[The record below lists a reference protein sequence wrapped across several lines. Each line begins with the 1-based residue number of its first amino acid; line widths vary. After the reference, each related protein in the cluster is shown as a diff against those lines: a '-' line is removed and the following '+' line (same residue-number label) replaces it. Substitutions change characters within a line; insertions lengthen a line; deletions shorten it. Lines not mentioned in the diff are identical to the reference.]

1 MALAEGRFKVSK
13 EAWLCA
19 AGLLALTALAV
30 SADRLFRV
38 PGGKLPAI
46 LISVM
51 RNRSLMASSEGDNY
65 YEAILKK
72 QSTPQWK
79 FSLAHPFELFGAA
92 KNQANSQRLYVH
104 THDFREWKMGPNL
117 TWDVSG
123 VTTDSTGGI
132 DPGHPLVKPGN
143 TRRIALLGDS
153 LTSGYGVPPETAFGP
168 KLEEWLNL
176 NKSDGTGPRYQVVNF
191 SYPSYLLPQILD
203 IGVEDVPPYKP
214 DVYLVELSERLV
226 FKEWDTQLVDIVR
239 DGIDPKY
246 DYLRSIFRQAGV
258 SRSESEITTRT
269 KLAPYRIALIR
280 GALETL
286 NAHIA
291 SQGATMILLLF
302 PSLEPGD
309 LSARRVHDVREVYEG
324 MNVPI
329 IDLMDTFDGYSN
341 KRPLLAAPNDP
352 SHLDVHLNGRAYS
365 ITLKTFGQK
374 LEQDPNAWAAL
385 SGSDSAILPAPGTSR

>member
-1 MALAEGRFKVSK
+1 MTMAGGRFSVSK
-13 EAWLCA
+13 EAWLCM
-19 AGLLALTALAV
+19 AGLLGLVALVL

-51 RNRSLMASSEGDNY
+51 SNRSLMTSSEGDNY

-72 QSTPQWK
+72 QSTSHWN
-79 FSLAHPFELFGAA
+79 FTLAHPFELSRTAETAA
-92 KNQANSQRLYVH
+92 DFQKRYVH

-123 VTTDSTGGI
+123 VTTDSMGNI
-132 DPGHPLVKPGN
+132 DPGHPVVKPPD
-143 TRRIALLGDS
+143 TWRIALLGDS
-153 LTSGYGVPPETAFGP
+153 LTSGYGVPPETTFGP
-168 KLEEWLNL
+168 KLEKWLNL
-176 NKSDGTGPRYQVVNF
+176 SKFDGTDKRYEVINF

-203 IGVEDVPPYKP
+203 IGAEEVPPYKP

-226 FKEWDTQLVDIVR
+226 FKEWDTQLVDLVR

-246 DYLRSIFRQAGV
+246 DYLRSIFREAGV
-258 SRSESEITTRT
+258 SRSDSEITTRT
-269 KLAPYRIALIR
+269 KLAPYRIAVIR

-286 NAHIA
+286 KAQIA
-291 SQGATMILLLF
+291 GQGASMVLLLF

-309 LSARRVHDVREVYEG
+309 LSARRVRDVREVYEG

-329 IDLMDTFDGYSN
+329 IDLMDTFDGYAN
-341 KRPLLAAPNDP
+341 KRPLLAAPDDP

-365 ITLKTFGQK
+365 ITVKTFGQMVEK
-374 LEQDPNAWAAL
+374 DPEVLAAL
-385 SGSDSAILPAPGTSR
+385 AGTNPAKLTAPGVPR